1 MREQF
6 KVNLKFQNSTSNIRS
21 IISLYLLTLGSS
33 VLGMSAYLLL
43 EVLNI
48 TSRTIIN
55 NQIQGFV
62 YLLVCF
68 LISLFILFLPF
79 EFFYSFKVNL
89 NNFRDLVLF
98 IFYSILVSLTF
109 FIFFQI
115 IIPQENQVL
124 LELLRVTR
132 AISFS
137 GFIVIPIFT
146 FILSNLKPKF
156 KFIDLYT
163 YHLIFITWLLSVQL
177 FL

>member
-6 KVNLKFQNSTSNIRS
+6 KINLNFQNSTSNIQS

-33 VLGMSAYLLL
+33 VLGMAAYLLL

-98 IFYSILVSLTF
+98 IFYSILISLTF
-109 FIFFQI
+109 FIFFQT

-124 LELLRVTR
+124 IELLRVTR

-137 GFIVIPIFT
+137 AFIVIPIFT
-146 FILSNLKPKF
+146 FILSNLISKF
-156 KFIDLYT
+156 KFIGLYT
-163 YHLIFITWLLSVQL
+163 YHLIFIMWLLSVQL